1 MAFNINEFI
10 NATKDGLARESQ
22 FEMLI
27 TLPRTVKGDARQ
39 LSILCH
45 TATLP
50 NRGVEI
56 STVRRGG
63 QGLLTPIASG
73 LTYQPLNVTFYCDAK
88 GNTIKTLQNWMD
100 SIMDLRNS
108 GNLYMMQYR
117 ENYGSTIIL
126 NQYAADGTGI
136 ATYKFDYAFISSLGP
151 INFSWASRNN
161 LIMMPAT
168 FSYTL
173 YTMGDAPQKI
183 VPNLST
189 GIQPAQTTRLPVTG
203 NTPTGDEGD
212 I

>member
-10 NATKDGLARESQ
+10 NATKEGLARESQ

-27 TLPRTVKGDARQ
+27 TLPNSVRGDARQ

-45 TATLP
+45 SAALP

-73 LTYQPLNVTFYCDAK
+73 MTFQPLMVSFYCDAK
-88 GNTIKTLQNWMD
+88 GNTIKTLQSWMD
-100 SIMDLRNS
+100 SIMDLKNS

-117 ENYGSTIIL
+117 NNYGATLTL
-126 NQYAADGTGI
+126 NQYAADGSGI
-136 ATYKFDYAFISSLGP
+136 ASYKFDYAFLSSLGP

-161 LIMMPAT
+161 LILVPAT

-173 YTMGDAPQKI
+173 YTVGDAPQKI

-189 GIQPAQTTRLPVTG
+189 SIQPAQTTRLPVTG
-203 NTPTGDEGD
+203 STPTT
-212 I
+212 